1 MALVTLVS
9 AAGSPGVTTTGL
21 GLALC
26 WPRPVVLVEADPAG
40 SSALAAGY
48 FRGQVDHA
56 GLVDL
61 AMAHRSGLLAEA
73 LPRIVMGVP
82 DTDVSILFGSRSHE
96 QAPGLARLWEPLL
109 RALREVA
116 ADGQDVIVDG
126 GRLGLSIWPRQ
137 LVAHSDLTLLVTRS
151 TLPAL
156 VAARS
161 WAESLAEDVLPG
173 HDVKLLL
180 VGEGQPYRAG
190 EVAKT
195 LGLGVAATVG
205 WDPARAAVYSQG
217 ADKPAPR
224 FGGAKAADRAFR
236 HSAYAASL
244 QRSAEAIGSLT
255 ELTRRDTQLFRGL
268 IAARTRQ
275 EVSP

>member
-9 AAGSPGVTTTGL
+9 ASGSPGVTTTGL

-26 WPRPVVLVEADPAG
+26 WPRPVVLVEADPSG

-61 AMAHRSGLLAEA
+61 AMAHRSGLLAET
-73 LPRIVMGVP
+73 LPRIVRPVP
-82 DTDVSILFGSRSHE
+82 ETPVSILFGSRSHE
-96 QAPGLARLWEPLL
+96 QATGLARLWDPLL

-116 ADGQDVIVDG
+116 ADGQDVIVDA
-126 GRLGLSIWPRQ
+126 GRLGLASWPRP

-156 VAARS
+156 VGARS
-161 WAESLAEDVLPG
+161 WAESLAQDVLPG

-180 VGEGQPYRAG
+180 VGEGQPYRSG

-195 LGLGVAATVG
+195 LGLGVAGTVG
-205 WDPARAAVYSQG
+205 WDPDRASVYSRG
-217 ADKPAPR
+217 SDKPAPR
-224 FGGAKAADRAFR
+224 FGGAKAAGRSFR
-236 HSAYAASL
+236 HSAYVTSL
-244 QRSAEAIGSLT
+244 QRTAESIRSLT
-255 ELTRRDTQLFRGL
+255 EQTGRDTQLLRGL